1 MGTTDIRG
9 DTEYNRY
16 RYPVYFTIKLSP
28 INTRKVGKCSLFF
41 FCFLI
46 LLYAIEKTNIFKFL
60 SNVIFLS
67 HIKKREKKTKYRF
80 ILIVV
85 LYYRIVSFR
94 VVRFFFCIF
103 SKRKKY
109 LSNQGE
115 RIRRG
120 EKMIERDTIN
130 ARADRGG

>member
-67 HIKKREKKTKYRF
+67 HIKKREKKNEISFYFNRRFILSYRF
-80 ILIVV
+80 ISS
-85 LYYRIVSFR
+85 RSFLLLHL
-94 VVRFFFCIF
+94 F
-103 SKRKKY
+103 
-109 LSNQGE
+109 E
-115 RIRRG
+115 
-120 EKMIERDTIN
+120 EKEIPK
-130 ARADRGG
+130 